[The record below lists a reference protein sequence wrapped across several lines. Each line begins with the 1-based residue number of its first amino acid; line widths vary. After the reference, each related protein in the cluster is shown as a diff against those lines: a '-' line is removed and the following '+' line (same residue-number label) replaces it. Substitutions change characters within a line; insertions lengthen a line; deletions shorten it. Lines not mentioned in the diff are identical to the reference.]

1 MTPDP
6 VPRPEGPVYLRLYE
20 RLRREIVGG
29 SYPFGSRMPSKRQLA
44 EEEGVSVITAE
55 HAYALLCDEGYLEA
69 RERSGYYVSFRD
81 TDGFVPAP
89 GVCPLPRREESRPA
103 PSTDLPISALGR
115 IMRRVIA
122 EQGASLLERC
132 PNRGREELREAISR
146 YLARSRGIHAAPEH
160 IWIGAG
166 AEYLYGLIVQAL
178 GPDRIYAAEDP
189 SFEKIAQVYRAH
201 GAECVL
207 LPLDRDGIRSA
218 SLAETKAS
226 VLHIT
231 PYRSYPSDV
240 TASPA
245 KRREYVRWA
254 AREDRFVVED
264 DYASEFTPAS
274 KPAETVFSLARRG
287 NVIYMNTFSRTIAPS
302 LRIGYLVLSEEM
314 LSLFSERVGFY
325 ACPVPVLE
333 QLFLAEYIESGEFE
347 RSIRRTRRQ
356 LRRE

>member
-6 VPRPEGPVYLRLYE
+6 VPRPEGPAYLRLYE

-69 RERSGYYVSFRD
+69 RERSGYYVTFRE
-81 TDGFVPAP
+81 TDGFVPGESAP
-89 GVCPLPRREESRPA
+89 VPRREEPRPA
-103 PSTDLPISALGR
+103 PSTDVSLSALGR

-132 PNRGREELREAISR
+132 PNRGREELRGAISR
-146 YLARSRGIHAAPEH
+146 YLARSRGIHAAPEQ

-166 AEYLYGLIVQAL
+166 AEYLYGLIVQTL
-178 GPDRIYAAEDP
+178 GPGRIYAAEDP

-201 GAECVL
+201 GAECIL

-226 VLHIT
+226 VLHIP

-254 AREDRFVVED
+254 SRPDRFVVED

-274 KPAETVFSLARRG
+274 KPAETVFSLAQRG

-302 LRIGYLVLSEEM
+302 LRIGYLVLSEE
-314 LSLFSERVGFY
+314 LLPRFSERVGFY

-333 QLFLAEYIESGEFE
+333 QLFLARFIESGEFE
-347 RSIRRTRRQ
+347 RSIRRTRRR
-356 LRRE
+356 LRRQ

>member
-1 MTPDP
+1 MTSTPAR
-6 VPRPEGPVYLRLYE
+6 RPEGPAYLRLYE

-29 SYPFGSRMPSKRQLA
+29 SYPYGSRMPSKRQLA

-69 RERSGYYVSFRD
+69 RERSGYYVTFRE
-81 TDGFVPAP
+81 TDGFVPAESVP
-89 GVCPLPRREESRPA
+89 VPRRAEPRPG
-103 PSTDLPISALGR
+103 PVTDVPLRALGR

-122 EQGASLLERC
+122 EHGDSLLERC
-132 PNRGREELREAISR
+132 PNPGREELRGAISR
-146 YLARSRGIHAAPEH
+146 YLARSRGIHVTPEQ

-178 GPDRIYAAEDP
+178 GPDRLYAAEDP
-189 SFEKIAQVYRAH
+189 SFEKIARVYRAH

-207 LPLDRDGIRSA
+207 LPLGRDGIRSDA
-218 SLAETKAS
+218 LAGTEAS

-254 AREDRFVVED
+254 DREDRFVVED
-264 DYASEFTPAS
+264 DYASEFTAAS
-274 KPAETVFSLARRG
+274 RPAETVFSLSERG
-287 NVIYMNTFSRTIAPS
+287 RVIYMNTFSRTIAPS
-302 LRIGYLVLSEEM
+302 LRIGYLVLSEE
-314 LSLFSERVGFY
+314 LLPLFTERVGFY
-325 ACPVPVLE
+325 ACPVPVPE
-333 QLFLAEYIESGEFE
+333 QLFLAEFIESGEFE
-347 RSIRRTRRQ
+347 RSIRRARRKLRRQ
-356 LRRE
+356 